1 MSLSEAPIQF
11 LGGIL
16 TQPLWKGFASN
27 YGLPFRSTQQTEW
40 GFIWRLS
47 QIGERRTTR
56 DKSWIDFHFTR
67 RCSTWEAPQQILRIS
82 LSCLF
87 HVWNFSYLSWNTA
100 DPHHHHHSHSY
111 VSIEVIITIT
121 IIAIRQNLHHDT
133 WQCWNWILFWTG
145 LVWWNI
151 NHQESDLT
159 STVPRVQALK
169 ITTFYSI
176 WTFGQNIWQI
186 CDNSFLIAT
195 KLICKAWIDAR

>member
-1 MSLSEAPIQF
+1 MSLSEASIQF

-47 QIGERRTTR
+47 QIGERRTSR

-121 IIAIRQNLHHDT
+121 IIAIRQNVQHLAMLKLNIAL
-133 WQCWNWILFWTG
+133 NWISVMEHKPPGKRPHFNSAESTSFENNNILFHLNFWPKY
-145 LVWWNI
+145 LAN
-151 NHQESDLT
+151 L
-159 STVPRVQALK
+159 
-169 ITTFYSI
+169 
-176 WTFGQNIWQI
+176 WQ
-186 CDNSFLIAT
+186 
-195 KLICKAWIDAR
+195 

>member
-1 MSLSEAPIQF
+1 MSLSEASIQF

-47 QIGERRTTR
+47 QIGERRTSR

-151 NHQESDLT
+151 SWKCDGSVMEHKPPGKLPHFNSADST
-159 STVPRVQALK
+159 S
-169 ITTFYSI
+169 FENN
-176 WTFGQNIWQI
+176 NILFHLNFWPNYLANLWQ
-186 CDNSFLIAT
+186 
-195 KLICKAWIDAR
+195 

>member
-1 MSLSEAPIQF
+1 MSLSEASIQF

-47 QIGERRTTR
+47 QIGERRTSR

-145 LVWWNI
+145 LV
-151 NHQESDLT
+151 
-159 STVPRVQALK
+159 
-169 ITTFYSI
+169 
-176 WTFGQNIWQI
+176 
-186 CDNSFLIAT
+186 
-195 KLICKAWIDAR
+195 